1 MVLAWCWYG
10 VGMAFVLVSV
20 CPRNGIGKAF
30 GRGWYGLG
38 VVLAWY
44 WHGIGIVLDW
54 YWRCVGGSKGVEAAW
69 LVWYW

>member
-1 MVLAWCWYG
+1 MVLVWYPY
-10 VGMAFVLVSV
+10 AIATLIVLVW
-20 CPRNGIGKAF
+20 CGIDM
-30 GRGWYGLG
+30 
-38 VVLAWY
+38 VLLWY